1 MIQKPYGTN
10 DILPGY
16 TEKWQYIESVARE
29 TAALYG
35 FGEIRFPTIEY
46 TELFQRGVG
55 TGGSV
60 TGYGGGVA
68 RKVKLLELE
77 RTDMRGLF
85 VPTHGTAL

>member
-1 MIQKPYGTN
+1 MLV
-10 DILPGY
+10 D
-16 TEKWQYIESVARE
+16 
-29 TAALYG
+29 LYVS
-35 FGEIRFPTIEY
+35 EAC
-46 TELFQRGVG
+46 LFQRGVG

-77 RTDMRGLF
+77 RTDMCGLF

>member
-1 MIQKPYGTN
+1 MLVDLYVS
-10 DILPGY
+10 
-16 TEKWQYIESVARE
+16 EAR
-29 TAALYG
+29 
-35 FGEIRFPTIEY
+35 
-46 TELFQRGVG
+46 LFQLGVG